1 MKIDLLYLVIPTIV
15 QLSISYMSD
24 LDGSGAYN
32 IGLVR
37 SYCPAAQSRLLINV
51 THGTQGHSASS
62 SLHTIANPT

>member
-32 IGLVR
+32 IGLV
-37 SYCPAAQSRLLINV
+37 AHLALQ
-51 THGTQGHSASS
+51 HGVE
-62 SLHTIANPT
+62 SLSL